1 MVPEVVLIVDST
13 IFVDSCVIDTKVVDV
28 SIIVLDEPIEEPS
41 VMVDPEVVDIAVA
54 VVDASDD
61 PDEDPPVLVLG
72 DPDT

>member
-1 MVPEVVLIVDST
+1 VVPEVVLIVDST
-13 IFVDSCVIDTKVVDV
+13 IVVDSCVIDTKDVDV
-28 SIIVLDEPIEEPS
+28 PIVLDEPVEEPS

>member
-13 IFVDSCVIDTKVVDV
+13 IVVDSCVIDTKDVDV
-28 SIIVLDEPIEEPS
+28 PIVLDEPVEEPS
-41 VMVDPEVVDIAVA
+41 VMVDPEVVDITVA
-54 VVDASDD
+54 VVDATDD

>member
-13 IFVDSCVIDTKVVDV
+13 IVVDSCVIDTKDVDV
-28 SIIVLDEPIEEPS
+28 PIVLDEPVEEPS
-41 VMVDPEVVDIAVA
+41 VMVDPEVVDITVA

-72 DPDT
+72 DPDN

>member
-1 MVPEVVLIVDST
+1 MVPEIVLIVDST
-13 IFVDSCVIDTKVVDV
+13 IVVDSCVIDTKDVDV
-28 SIIVLDEPIEEPS
+28 PIVLDEPVEEPS
-41 VMVDPEVVDIAVA
+41 VMVDPEVVDITVA